1 MVSDEDVAPD
11 ISILLAQTW
20 RSNQDEFIEMDG
32 ICRIWSFDLSWFDME
47 TSLRVRDN
55 LIRTAWLDATPNGLR
70 PNIDI
75 RNVVIPFGWMPTM
88 RLLNDPPDLP
98 KSQQFSGSQSTE
110 NEMPADDTPA
120 QEVAAIDPAASHIVD
135 ILEKISK
142 DSGIERKE
150 VMRRAQ
156 RKRRALGPVTLWM
169 ALLLVAREQKLPM
182 HEFVQTL
189 SAN

>member
-1 MVSDEDVAPD
+1 MVLDDDIAPD

-20 RSNQDEFIEMDG
+20 RSIQGEFIEMDA

-55 LIRTAWLDATPNGLR
+55 LIEAAWLDAPPNGLR
-70 PNIDI
+70 SNVDI
-75 RNVVIPFGWMPTM
+75 RNVEVPFGWMPTM
-88 RLLNDPPDLP
+88 RQLNDPPLLA
-98 KSQQFSGSQSTE
+98 KGKQYSANISTE
-110 NEMPADDTPA
+110 NKVQTDVAPIE
-120 QEVAAIDPAASHIVD
+120 EVAAIDPAASHIVD
-135 ILEKISK
+135 ILDKIAA

-156 RKRRALGPVTLWM
+156 RKRRSLGPVTLWM

-189 SAN
+189 STS